1 MIRSSFNMALRK
13 QHHFYLFAKRARFF
27 MVTIKSRPK
36 NLFPPVSL
44 SLKKR
49 VLPEPHPNWSP
60 SSIDIDIDI
69 AVVFTNKRACWLIQ
83 IQDED
88 RMCNAFGS
96 LYLLVSSPLCYIT
109 CYIMLCYITCYVMLY
124 SMLCLCLCCYI
135 NMLCYLCNMLYYIT
149 CSVYLMLYNMLC
161 YVI

>member
-49 VLPEPHPNWSP
+49 VLPEPHPNWSL
-60 SSIDIDIDI
+60 SSIDIDIP
-69 AVVFTNKRACWLIQ
+69 VVFTNKRACWLIQ

-109 CYIMLCYITCYVMLY
+109 CYVMLY
-124 SMLCLCLCCYI
+124 SMLCYI
-135 NMLCYLCNMLYYIT
+135 NMLYYIT
-149 CSVYLMLYNMLC
+149 CSVYLMLYNMLF
-161 YVI
+161 YVYVMLYNMLCLRYVL

>member
-13 QHHFYLFAKRARFF
+13 QRHFYLFAKRARFF

-49 VLPEPHPNWSP
+49 VLPEPHPNLSP

-109 CYIMLCYITCYVMLY
+109 CYVMLY
-124 SMLCLCLCCYI
+124 SMLCYI
-135 NMLCYLCNMLYYIT
+135 NMLYYIT
-149 CSVYLMLYNMLC
+149 CSVYLMLYNMLF
-161 YVI
+161 YVYVMLYNMLCLRYVL